1 MLLGQSKHHQTTTQL
16 PTIAPGTGA
25 HDPTCRCWIRCQREP
40 NQGTRKS
47 SDSFGCFG
55 SCACWNWCPLEMLL
69 GGLQHVTSV
78 EVRNDLTMSWMFLR
92 YGGFSNSITCC
103 LAHRMPQDA
112 TGCHRMPH
120 IAELTLFGCSD
131 HLEILEVQLLVWECL
146 GRMFSEEIEFFSKGF
161 GLCHKVHM
169 DYRSILSSL

>member
-1 MLLGQSKHHQTTTQL
+1 MNVSEVRRIQQFDHLLLG
-16 PTIAPGTGA
+16 A
-25 HDPTCRCWIRCQREP
+25 
-40 NQGTRKS
+40 
-47 SDSFGCFG
+47 
-55 SCACWNWCPLEMLL
+55 
-69 GGLQHVTSV
+69 
-78 EVRNDLTMSWMFLR
+78 
-92 YGGFSNSITCC
+92 
-103 LAHRMPQDA
+103 QDA